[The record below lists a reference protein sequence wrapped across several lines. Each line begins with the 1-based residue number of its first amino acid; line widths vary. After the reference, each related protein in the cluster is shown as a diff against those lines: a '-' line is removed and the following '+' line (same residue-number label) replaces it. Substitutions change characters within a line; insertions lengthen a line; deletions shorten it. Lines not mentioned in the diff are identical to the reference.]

1 MIKFNKIPILLVICT
16 LIITCALGVFMLFN
30 RDNKGQLMS
39 FDNIIEVNIYGTEGE
54 GYVDIQYNEKYIK
67 NYKTSDGTSLTKEQ
81 IQLEVSKSNNLYND
95 DVFTITISN
104 MSDLK
109 DKGINF
115 NKESESYKVSGLK
128 IGTEFD
134 VFKDFK
140 IYIDEGDVMLDNND
154 CSNFVKDN
162 VIFFIKNKLDSY
174 KEGDNVIVGVYIDM
188 NAATDNGYNIKE
200 LEKEYVLIEQEN
212 NQWLIIY

>member
-1 MIKFNKIPILLVICT
+1 MVKFNKIPVLLIVCVVI
-16 LIITCALGVFMLFN
+16 ISAAFGVFLLIDKDDKENNKILF
-30 RDNKGQLMS
+30 DKA
-39 FDNIIEVNIYGTEGE
+39 FTVNIYGTQGE
-54 GYVDIQYNEKYIK
+54 GYVNIEFNEEYLKMFKLSDNTNLSKEHIELEVNRQNNLSNEDSFTIKITNEKI
-67 NYKTSDGTSLTKEQ
+67 LKE
-81 IQLEVSKSNNLYND
+81 
-95 DVFTITISN
+95 
-104 MSDLK
+104 
-109 DKGINF
+109 KGIEF
-115 NKESESYKVSGLK
+115 DKYKMTYKVAGLK
-128 IGTEFD
+128 AGTDFD

-212 NQWLIIY
+212 NQ